1 MKLYNVVKDNDY
13 NIALQFL
20 AWCALPVFL
29 VLFSAGF
36 VHVMAPQAIGMK
48 TFFIS
53 TLFLVF
59 HSYTF

>member
-36 VHVMAPQAIGMK
+36 VHVMAPQAIGM
-48 TFFIS
+48 
-53 TLFLVF
+53 
-59 HSYTF
+59 